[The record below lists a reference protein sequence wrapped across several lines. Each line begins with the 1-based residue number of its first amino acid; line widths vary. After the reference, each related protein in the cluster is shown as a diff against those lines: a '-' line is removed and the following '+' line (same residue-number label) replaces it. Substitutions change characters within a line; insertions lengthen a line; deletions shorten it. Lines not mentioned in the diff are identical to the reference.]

1 MRDVGDPKPESE
13 ETLLAAS
20 AYPPPPPAGEEASEK
35 RCTPGAPGQDWGPG
49 AVAAG
54 LGGAGE
60 QWGEEL
66 REPALH
72 LCGRHASAGGPGN
85 TRPPPLAS
93 PALAPRT
100 KGELACLLDLF
111 FFFFKGLT
119 DLSREP
125 GLPVGFCVWLQ
136 EEFFL

>member
-72 LCGRHASAGGPGN
+72 LCALPAAAASLAVRACGVRPDSSPAWELEHGGTTRLGWGAREHKASSAGVPSP
-85 TRPPPLAS
+85 RPA
-93 PALAPRT
+93 
-100 KGELACLLDLF
+100 D
-111 FFFFKGLT
+111 
-119 DLSREP
+119 
-125 GLPVGFCVWLQ
+125 
-136 EEFFL
+136 

>member
-1 MRDVGDPKPESE
+1 M
-13 ETLLAAS
+13 
-20 AYPPPPPAGEEASEK
+20 
-35 RCTPGAPGQDWGPG
+35 
-49 AVAAG
+49 AAG

-72 LCGRHASAGGPGN
+72 LCALPAAAASLAIRACGVRPDSSPAWELEHGGTTRLGWGAGN

-111 FFFFKGLT
+111 FFFKGLT